1 LSRAAEKGDERVVEL
16 LLQNGACPDFEDED
30 GQTPLARVV
39 ETGSIEVVQLLL
51 ARGVKVDYKYTI
63 QVVSESNYFWME
75 FPSLIADTITLD
87 YCRV

>member
-39 ETGSIEVVQLLL
+39 ETGSIEIVQLLL
-51 ARGVKVDYKYTI
+51 ARGVKVDYKYI
-63 QVVSESNYFWME
+63 IVSESNYFWTDFTRLM
-75 FPSLIADTITLD
+75 ADTIILD
-87 YCRV
+87 YCRE